1 MFPLVLG
8 GESAGVVV
16 VLGEVVCVMMD
27 RGVLSMSK
35 SKSILSG
42 GVWRWSGVEHVL
54 DEELILG
61 EDSSYG
67 AGCVAEDGG

>member
-8 GESAGVVV
+8 GGSAGVVV

-27 RGVLSMSK
+27 RGVVYTLG
-35 SKSILSG
+35 G
-42 GVWRWSGVEHVL
+42 GVWRWSGAEHVL
-54 DEELILG
+54 DEEFILG

-67 AGCVAEDGG
+67 AGCVAEDVG